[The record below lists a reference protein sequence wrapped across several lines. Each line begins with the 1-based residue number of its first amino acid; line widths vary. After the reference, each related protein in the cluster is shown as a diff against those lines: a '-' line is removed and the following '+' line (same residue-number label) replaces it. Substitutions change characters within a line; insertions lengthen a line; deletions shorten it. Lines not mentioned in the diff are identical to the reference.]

1 MVIKIILKNLKQ
13 IENRSQ
19 RQKINQQQMCSRAL
33 AEITKHSVKVE
44 STRGVVNI
52 RNTGLKRILNNFKLL
67 KFVMLDSNEN
77 EMSNIHKSC
86 IT

>member
-1 MVIKIILKNLKQ
+1 
-13 IENRSQ
+13 
-19 RQKINQQQMCSRAL
+19 MCFRAL
-33 AEITKHSVKVE
+33 AEITKHSVNFKAE

-67 KFVMLDSNEN
+67 KFVLLDSNEN